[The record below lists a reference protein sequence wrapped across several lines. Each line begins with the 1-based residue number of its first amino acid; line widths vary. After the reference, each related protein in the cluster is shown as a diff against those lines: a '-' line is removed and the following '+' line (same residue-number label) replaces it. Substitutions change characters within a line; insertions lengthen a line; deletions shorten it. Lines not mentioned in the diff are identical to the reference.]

1 MWVTETEFARKSSVS
16 SYILLRKGAGAKYW
30 EGLKM
35 SSSADTNSK
44 NSVLYIVSTP
54 IGNLED
60 ITLRALR
67 TLKEVNLIAAEDTR
81 RTRQLLTH
89 FDIHTPITSFFDGN
103 QFRKGER
110 LISRLKGGESI
121 ALVSD
126 AGTPTVSDPGYH
138 LLVRCVEADIPVV
151 PIPGVSACIAAA
163 SVAGLP
169 LHSFVFE
176 GFLSPKSG
184 KRKRHLEG
192 LSNEKRTLI
201 FYESPHRLI
210 PFLQAV
216 MEFFGNRRIV
226 VAREL
231 TKKFEEIFRGNVT
244 DAIEK
249 FQAILPRG
257 EFTVVIAGKE

>member
-1 MWVTETEFARKSSVS
+1 
-16 SYILLRKGAGAKYW
+16 
-30 EGLKM
+30 M
-35 SSSADTNSK
+35 SIAANSNSK

-60 ITLRALR
+60 ITLRAIR
-67 TLKEVNLIAAEDTR
+67 TLREVNLIAAEDTR
-81 RTRQLLTH
+81 HTRQLLAH
-89 FDIHTPITSFFDGN
+89 FDIHTPITSFFEGN
-103 QFRKGER
+103 QLRKGEK
-110 LISRLKGGESI
+110 LISRLKGGDNL

-126 AGTPTVSDPGYH
+126 AGTPTVSDPGYQ
-138 LLVRCVEADIPVV
+138 LVVRCIEAEISVV

-169 LHSFVFE
+169 LHNFVFE

-192 LSNEKRTLI
+192 LSNERRTLI

-216 MEFFGNRRIV
+216 MELFGNRRIA

-231 TKKFEEIFRGNVT
+231 TKKFEEVFRGNVSQ
-244 DAIEK
+244 AIEK
-249 FQAILPRG
+249 FQGVLPRG

>member
-1 MWVTETEFARKSSVS
+1 MPTVAKS
-16 SYILLRKGAGAKYW
+16 
-30 EGLKM
+30 
-35 SSSADTNSK
+35 NSK
-44 NSVLYIVSTP
+44 NSVLYVVSTP

-60 ITLRALR
+60 ITLRAIR
-67 TLKEVNLIAAEDTR
+67 TLREVNLIAAEDTR
-81 RTRQLLTH
+81 HTRQLLAH
-89 FDIHTPITSFFDGN
+89 FDIHTPITSFFEGN
-103 QFRKGER
+103 QLRKGEK
-110 LISRLKGGESI
+110 LISRLKGGDNL

-126 AGTPTVSDPGYH
+126 AGTPTVSDPGYQ
-138 LLVRCVEADIPVV
+138 LVVRCIEAEIPVV

-169 LHSFVFE
+169 LHNFVFE

-192 LSNEKRTLI
+192 LSNERRTLI

-216 MEFFGNRRIV
+216 MELFGNRRIA
-226 VAREL
+226 VARGL
-231 TKKFEEIFRGNVT
+231 TKKFEEVFRGNVSQ
-244 DAIEK
+244 AIEK
-249 FQAILPRG
+249 FQAVLPRG

>member
-1 MWVTETEFARKSSVS
+1 MSTDAKS
-16 SYILLRKGAGAKYW
+16 
-30 EGLKM
+30 
-35 SSSADTNSK
+35 NSK
-44 NSVLYIVSTP
+44 NSVLYVVSTP

-60 ITLRALR
+60 ITLRAIR
-67 TLKEVNLIAAEDTR
+67 TLREVNLIAAEDTR
-81 RTRQLLTH
+81 HTRQLLAH
-89 FDIHTPITSFFDGN
+89 FDIHTPITSFFEGN
-103 QFRKGER
+103 QLRKGEK
-110 LISRLKGGESI
+110 LISRLKGGDNL

-126 AGTPTVSDPGYH
+126 AGTPTVSDPGYQ
-138 LLVRCVEADIPVV
+138 LVVQCIEAEIPVV

-169 LHSFVFE
+169 LHNFVFE

-192 LSNEKRTLI
+192 LSNERRTLI

-216 MEFFGNRRIV
+216 MELFGNRRIA

-231 TKKFEEIFRGNVT
+231 TKKFEEVFRGNVSQ
-244 DAIEK
+244 AIEK
-249 FQAILPRG
+249 FQAVLPRG

>member
-1 MWVTETEFARKSSVS
+1 MKN
-16 SYILLRKGAGAKYW
+16 G

-35 SSSADTNSK
+35 STAPNANSK
-44 NSVLYIVSTP
+44 NGALYIVSTP

-60 ITLRALR
+60 ITLRGLR

-81 RTRQLLTH
+81 RTRQLLAH
-89 FDIHTPITSFFDGN
+89 FEIHTPITSFFEGN
-103 QFRKGER
+103 QARKGEK
-110 LISRLKGGESI
+110 LISRLKGGDKI

-126 AGTPTVSDPGYH
+126 AGTPIVSDPGYQ
-138 LLVRCVEADIPVV
+138 LLVQCIEADIPVV

-184 KRKRHLEG
+184 KRRRHLEG

-210 PFLQAV
+210 PFLQDV
-216 MEFFGNRRIV
+216 IEFFGNRRIAI
-226 VAREL
+226 AREL
-231 TKKFEEIFRGNVT
+231 TKKFEEIFRGNVS
-244 DAIEK
+244 DALEK
-249 FQAILPRG
+249 FQAVLPRG

>member
-1 MWVTETEFARKSSVS
+1 MPTSTNANAR
-16 SYILLRKGAGAKYW
+16 
-30 EGLKM
+30 
-35 SSSADTNSK
+35 

-67 TLKEVNLIAAEDTR
+67 TLREVNLIAAEDTR
-81 RTRQLLTH
+81 RTRKLLAH
-89 FDIHTPITSFFDGN
+89 FDIHTPITSLFEGN
-103 QFRKGER
+103 QVRKGGK
-110 LISRLKGGESI
+110 LISRLKGGDTI

-126 AGTPTVSDPGYH
+126 AGTPAVSDPGYQ
-138 LLVRCVEADIPVV
+138 LLVQCIEADIPVV

-169 LHSFVFE
+169 LHNFVFE

-184 KRKRHLEG
+184 KRRRHLEG
-192 LSNEKRTLI
+192 LSDERRTLI

-210 PFLQAV
+210 PFLQDV
-216 MEFFGNRRIV
+216 MELFGNRRIA

-231 TKKFEEIFRGNVT
+231 TKKFEEIFRGNV
-244 DAIEK
+244 DEAIEK
-249 FQAILPRG
+249 FQAVLPRG